1 MGCSPLIDEEG
12 IYDPRQ
18 PNDRL
23 LLGMKGTMSE
33 MELSIFRLRANEAKK
48 LKAKRGELFTTVAV
62 GYRRAAD
69 DRIEK
74 EPDRRVQ
81 QALALVFKKF
91 AEFQSIRQV
100 HRWLRQEALHC
111 RALPM
116 VQKDVTLSGSCRSIK
131 ASIICSS
138 IPPTPVRTH
147 SGERRIAFGSRAGV
161 SGCCVGTD
169 KCVKIGRY
177 CSSIIMTDTSPGR
190 STRGING

>member
-1 MGCSPLIDEEG
+1 MVRSPLIDEEG

-62 GYRRAAD
+62 GYRRAED

-81 QALALVFKKF
+81 QAIALVFKKF

-100 HRWLRQEALHC
+100 HRWLRQEGI
-111 RALPM
+111 ALPSTAYGPEGRH
-116 VQKDVTLSGSCRSIK
+116 VVWKL
-131 ASIICSS
+131 
-138 IPPTPVRTH
+138 PVYQSVHYMLTNPAYA
-147 SGERRIAFGSRAGV
+147 GAYAFGRTTHRVRLEG
-161 SGCCVGTD
+161 
-169 KCVKIGRY
+169 GRKRVLRGLP
-177 CSSIIMTDTSPGR
+177 TSA
-190 STRGING
+190 